1 MRARS
6 DVSCTEVPS
15 WNEEEGIVTDA
26 SAPKLLNK
34 WRYGIHPQ
42 AAGTQLDALGRV
54 ELPLGEALRLEMV
67 DHAPDAEDL
76 VHIQY
81 YIATESGGW
90 ALWISC
96 PRADLAA
103 REASLQELA
112 PPDSE

>member
-1 MRARS
+1 MT
-6 DVSCTEVPS
+6 VSPTP
-15 WNEEEGIVTDA
+15 G
-26 SAPKLLNK
+26 PLNK

-42 AAGTQLDALGRV
+42 AAGTRLEALGRV

-67 DHAPDAEDL
+67 DHGPGADDL
-76 VHIQY
+76 VHVQY

-103 REASLQELA
+103 REASLEELT
-112 PPDSE
+112 PPEPDSP